1 LVPPSSASG
10 TSRETYFFEE
20 TSSMIDL
27 TPLDVRKKREDF
39 RKILRGYDP
48 EEVDTFLG
56 LVSERFEELVKENMT
71 LRERSER
78 LQEQV
83 RSQLERERAVQEA
96 LVTAQE
102 LRDEIRGQA
111 QREAEEIRGGG
122 ERQAELVRREAE
134 ADAGRIVEEA
144 RRQLEQRTDALEDLE
159 RRRVRF
165 LRSFR
170 ALLEREMDVVEIEEG
185 RTPLQDIELDMV
197 FQGGATGRE
206 PRAVPDSDASSSSES
221 SDPPGDDPAA
231 AASRPPDGES
241 PTDGP
246 REEASDADGHDPEA
260 LKSGDVLHEGPSEDD
275 PKRWLSSLVE
285 RELNE
290 KPDEDSWG

>member
-1 LVPPSSASG
+1 
-10 TSRETYFFEE
+10 
-20 TSSMIDL
+20 MIDL

-48 EEVDTFLG
+48 EEVDAFLG

-83 RSQLERERAVQEA
+83 SSQSERERAVQEA

-102 LRDEIRGQA
+102 LRDDIRGQA
-111 QREAEEIRGGG
+111 QREAEEIRGSG
-122 ERQAELVRREAE
+122 ERRAELIRREAE
-134 ADAGRIVEEA
+134 AEAGRIVAEA
-144 RRQLEQRTDALEDLE
+144 RRQFEQRTDALEEIE

-185 RTPLQDIELDMV
+185 RTPLHDIELDMD
-197 FQGGATGRE
+197 FRGGAAGAE
-206 PRAVPDSDASSSSES
+206 VPRGPEASPTAEGSVEEKN
-221 SDPPGDDPAA
+221 PNVGPAA
-231 AASRPPDGES
+231 DRRLSAKPTDTEDQEHVEAASGPPVDA
-241 PTDGP
+241 PT
-246 REEASDADGHDPEA
+246 EEASDVDSSDHDDMSP
-260 LKSGDVLHEGPSEDD
+260 DEGPSEQPSEDD

-285 RELNE
+285 RELSE
-290 KPDEDSWG
+290 KPAQDSWS

>member
-1 LVPPSSASG
+1 
-10 TSRETYFFEE
+10 
-20 TSSMIDL
+20 MIDL

-39 RKILRGYDP
+39 RKTLRGYDP
-48 EEVDTFLG
+48 EEVDSFLG
-56 LVSERFEELVKENMT
+56 LVSERLEELVKENMT

-83 RSQLERERAVQEA
+83 SSQLGRERAVQEA

-102 LRDEIRGQA
+102 LRDDIRGQA
-111 QREAEEIRGGG
+111 QREAEDIRGGG
-122 ERQAELVRREAE
+122 EREADLVRKEAE
-134 ADAGRIVEEA
+134 AEAARIVAEA
-144 RRQLEQRTDALEDLE
+144 RRQFEQRTDALEELE

-185 RTPLQDIELDMV
+185 RTPLQDIELDMD

-206 PRAVPDSDASSSSES
+206 PRVAPGVDAVPSAESSDASGQEPVAAVSG
-221 SDPPGDDPAA
+221 PPE
-231 AASRPPDGES
+231 GES
-241 PTDGP
+241 PTGEP
-246 REEASDADGHDPEA
+246 PQEASDADGPDHEA
-260 LKSGDVLHEGPSEDD
+260 LNPGDVPPEEPPEDD

-290 KPDEDSWG
+290 KPDQDSWG